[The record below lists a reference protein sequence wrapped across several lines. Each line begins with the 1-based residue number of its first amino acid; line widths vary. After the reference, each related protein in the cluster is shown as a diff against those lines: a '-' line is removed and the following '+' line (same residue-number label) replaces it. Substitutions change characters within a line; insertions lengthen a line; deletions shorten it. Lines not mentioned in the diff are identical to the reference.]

1 MDRRNKLGRIL
12 MVEDAK
18 DVELTLT
25 ALEEYNLANEVVVL
39 DARLQPTNPAHRLAA
54 SINEGIYSKVPE
66 PDQV

>member
-1 MDRRNKLGRIL
+1 MT
-12 MVEDAK
+12 K

-54 SINEGIYSKVPE
+54 SINEGIYSSP
-66 PDQV
+66 

>member
-1 MDRRNKLGRIL
+1 VHSVKLRL
-12 MVEDAK
+12 
-18 DVELTLT
+18 DV
-25 ALEEYNLANEVVVL
+25 AGSSVVGAVIL

>member
-1 MDRRNKLGRIL
+1 MDRMNKLGRIL

-54 SINEGIYSKVPE
+54 SINEGIYSSP
-66 PDQV
+66 

>member
-54 SINEGIYSKVPE
+54 SINEGIYSSP
-66 PDQV
+66 